1 MNVTG
6 SEPAYQHREFQLF
19 HVADDPSER
28 ADLINDTAHA
38 AVVAQLKEFYQSERN
53 VSVFPFS
60 LGKRGKPNKDGV
72 WEPWL

>member
-6 SEPAYQHREFQLF
+6 SEPALPHSEFQLF
-19 HVADDPSER
+19 NVADDPCER
-28 ADLINDTAHA
+28 VDLINNTAHA
-38 AVVAQLKEFYQSERN
+38 AVIEQLKAFYQSERN

-60 LGKRGKPNKDGV
+60 LGKRGHPNADGV